1 MQEVISKI
9 KIVVEDI
16 NKILALDGAFI
27 EFIRYEVENRTA
39 VFKLIGTLEHDPMAM
54 NTLRGGIEKIILN
67 KINEVRRI
75 EREI

>member
-1 MQEVISKI
+1 MQNVSYKI
-9 KIVVEDI
+9 ESVVNEI
-16 NKILALDGAFI
+16 NKILLKDGAFI
-27 EFIRYEVENRTA
+27 EFVRFEVENRTA
-39 VFKLIGTLEHDPMAM
+39 VFKLLGTLEHDTMAM

>member
-1 MQEVISKI
+1 MSSIDTKI
-9 KIVVEDI
+9 RKVVSEI
-16 NKILALDGAFI
+16 NKTLEIDGAFI
-27 EFIRYEVENRTA
+27 QFIRYESENQTA
-39 VFKLIGTLEHDPMAM
+39 VFKLLGTLKDDPMAM